1 MSLPGHFF
9 TYEDYKLMP
18 EEKRC
23 EIIEGDIL
31 MTPSPVFRHQAI
43 QMTLSVT
50 LFSFVKEHDLGY
62 VVTAP
67 MDVILSPENVVQPDV
82 LFIAKERS
90 TIINDMGA
98 VAGAPDL
105 AVEILSPST
114 AARDQVLK
122 RKLYARFGVREY
134 WIVDPGTQTVEVMTL
149 AGNTFETWQ
158 RFTAEQ
164 SLISPLLPGL
174 SIRLG
179 DIFKV

>member
-1 MSLPGHFF
+1 MSLPGHYF

-23 EIIEGDIL
+23 EIIEGELL

-43 QMTLSVT
+43 QARLLVK
-50 LFSFVKEHDLGY
+50 LFSFVEANELGQ
-62 VVTAP
+62 VVSAP

-82 LFIAKERS
+82 LFISKERS
-90 TIINDMGA
+90 AVIEKAGA

-114 AARDQVLK
+114 APRDQVLK

-134 WIVDPGTQTVEVMTL
+134 WIVDPGTEMVEVMTL
-149 AGNTFETWQ
+149 AGSTFETWQ
-158 RFTAEQ
+158 RFMADQ

-174 SIRLG
+174 SVKLG